1 MGKLERINSVSGKGM
16 TLSQHYYYSL
26 EQLFSGINTHI
37 GILKMN
43 IDWNCQ
49 DKIKQGSKRTIDS
62 IPGNERYCCWGLIYP
77 DEMKELLLGLYH
89 IINIPEIPLIIE
101 NKRDFRNI
109 HDVIDFMIFVLN
121 WDGEELN

>member
-43 IDWNCQ
+43 IDWNRQ
-49 DKIKQGSKRTIDS
+49 DKIKGGSKRTINS
-62 IPGNERYCCWGLIYP
+62 IPGNERYCCWTLVYP
-77 DEMKELLLGLYH
+77 DEMKELLLELSPQERLD
-89 IINIPEIPLIIE
+89 ILALILE
-101 NKRDFRNI
+101 NKQEFKNI
-109 HDVIDFMIFVLN
+109 LDVIDFMIFVLN

>member
-49 DKIKQGSKRTIDS
+49 DKIKD
-62 IPGNERYCCWGLIYP
+62 P
-77 DEMKELLLGLYH
+77 KELLILFQEMKG
-89 IINIPEIPLIIE
+89 I
-101 NKRDFRNI
+101 
-109 HDVIDFMIFVLN
+109 VV
-121 WDGEELN
+121 GA